1 MMEMAT
7 QARQARQARQEPDI
21 VDDIDDDTE
30 IDVGHEMTRDEAREF
45 FDGQA
50 QAWLGMSGEEFMR
63 AWDAGEISNEP
74 ERTEV
79 TAVALLLGFGRF
91 GRQN

>member
-1 MMEMAT
+1 MAAQPQLAT
-7 QARQARQARQEPDI
+7 EEEPETI
-21 VDDIDDDTE
+21 T
-30 IDVGHEMTRDEAREF
+30 GHEMTRAEARAF

-50 QAWLGMSGEEFMR
+50 RAWLGMSGEEFMR

-74 ERTEV
+74 ERIEV
-79 TAVALLLGFGRF
+79 TNVALLLGVGRF

>member
-1 MMEMAT
+1 MAAHPQT
-7 QARQARQARQEPDI
+7 TTEEEPETI
-21 VDDIDDDTE
+21 T
-30 IDVGHEMTRDEAREF
+30 GHEMTHEEAREF

-50 QAWLGMSGEEFMR
+50 RAWLGMSGEDFMR

-74 ERTEV
+74 ERIEV
-79 TAVALLLGFGRF
+79 TNVALLLGFGRF

>member
-1 MMEMAT
+1 MAI
-7 QARQARQARQEPDI
+7 QPQEAQQARQEP
-21 VDDIDDDTE
+21 DIDDDTE
-30 IDVGHEMTRDEAREF
+30 IDIGHEMTRDEAREY

-50 QAWLGMSGEEFMR
+50 RAWLDMSGEEFIR

-79 TAVALLLGFGRF
+79 TAVALLLPLVR
-91 GRQN
+91 